1 MDTSSRSTN
10 GAPVESAQGDVLVWD
25 LPLRITHW
33 LLVVAVAGA
42 WITHYVG
49 TQAFAWHQ
57 RFGYAVLV
65 LVLFRIAWGIVGTRH
80 ARFAAFVRGPAAIAA
95 YLRGRAVQSTPGHN
109 PLGALSVVAM
119 LLLLLLQAATG
130 LFANDEIANTG
141 PFYGWVSHSL
151 SNRLTSLHH
160 ENSEWLLVLIGLH
173 LVAVA
178 FYVRFRRQPLLRAML
193 TGRKPASSVEP
204 SQAVGGSRLGLAIVI
219 VVLLCGALA
228 VAIRAAPEASLS
240 LFF

>member
-1 MDTSSRSTN
+1 M
-10 GAPVESAQGDVLVWD
+10 VWD

-33 LLVVAVAGA
+33 LLAIAVAGA

-65 LVLFRIAWGIVGTRH
+65 LVLFRIAWGFVGTRH
-80 ARFAAFVRGPAAIAA
+80 ARFVEFVRGPAAIVRYLNGGAA
-95 YLRGRAVQSTPGHN
+95 STVPGHN
-109 PLGALSVVAM
+109 PLGALSVIVM
-119 LLLLLLQAATG
+119 LLLLLVQAATG

-141 PFYGWVSHSL
+141 PFYGWISHGL

-178 FYVRFRRQPLLRAML
+178 YYVRFRRQPLVRAMI
-193 TGRKPASSVEP
+193 TGHKPQTSVEP
-204 SQAVGGSRLGLAIVI
+204 GQAISSSRTALAIAI
-219 VVLLCGALA
+219 VLALCGGLALA
-228 VAIRAAPEASLS
+228 VRSAPEASLS
-240 LFF
+240 VFF